1 MDISQLVNFLVPF
14 LPYLLKAGEKAAEE
28 AGEKLGA
35 SAWESAKTLWAKL
48 RHKKNVEQV
57 AQTAAALP
65 DNQAL
70 REALREEI
78 ARALEEDPALYKE
91 VTTIFSR
98 AEVGNVEA
106 GEEAAG
112 VRISGENPLP
122 RQNIGSLRMKYGGA
136 NAHFP
141 LANH

>member
-14 LPYLLKAGEKAAEE
+14 LPYLLKAGEKAIEE

-65 DNQAL
+65 DNQEL

-98 AEVGNVEA
+98 VEVGDVKPGGKVTGVKATGKSPKNIRSTIKTNDVA
-106 GEEAAG
+106 GEVTG
-112 VRISGENPLP
+112 VEIRDE
-122 RQNIGSLRMKYGGA
+122 
-136 NAHFP
+136 
-141 LANH
+141 

>member
-1 MDISQLVNFLVPF
+1 MDISQLVTFLVPF

-48 RHKKNVEQV
+48 RRKKSVEQV
-57 AQTAAALP
+57 AQAAALP
-65 DNQAL
+65 DNQGL

-78 ARALEEDPALYKE
+78 ARALAEDPRLWE
-91 VTTIFSR
+91 EITTIFSR

-112 VRISGENPLP
+112 VRISGEKPLP
-122 RQNIGSLRMKYGGA
+122 RQNIGSIRMKYGGA